1 MSASSNERFR
11 LLADRLHAQ
20 RLWAHEDLFA
30 SAFGEAADLLYE
42 RSYQAYNA
50 RRFVDLTYINLITRP
65 GDLVALCRRLPEQ
78 LQLPVVEAYV
88 RHELVPQD
96 ILAAMGGAGDVY
108 RYLPHG
114 GWIETPLY
122 AYGATRL
129 NAEPRR
135 RFDLHE
141 LLPYGAAHDL
151 STSRALLGSALDSDQ
166 LTDQARAAALSPDE
180 AALPDPDL
188 YEGDR
193 VHVETDGTDHT
204 PRDGDIRDK
213 AWHYKS
219 RQWYYFIRDTSGRNL
234 TKRYF
239 ASDLSPAGA

>member
-11 LLADRLHAQ
+11 LLADRLNAQ

-30 SAFGEAADLLYE
+30 TAFSEAAELLYE
-42 RSYQAYNA
+42 RSYEAFNA

-78 LQLPVVEAYV
+78 VQLPVVEAYV

-96 ILAAMGGAGDVY
+96 ILAAMGGTGDVY
-108 RYLPHG
+108 RYLPPG
-114 GWIETPLY
+114 GWTETPLY
-122 AYGATRL
+122 TYGATRL
-129 NAEPRR
+129 NGEPER

-141 LLPYGAAHDL
+141 LLPFGAAHDL
-151 STSRALLGSALDSDQ
+151 STSHSLLRSALESDQ
-166 LTDQARAAALSPDE
+166 LTDQARAAALSPQE
-180 AALPDPDL
+180 AELPDPVY

-193 VHVETDGTDHT
+193 VSVEADDSGHT
-204 PRDGDIRDK
+204 PRDGEIRGK

-219 RQWYYFIRDTSGRNL
+219 RQWYYFIRDTAGRNL

-239 ASDLSPAGA
+239 ASDLRPR

>member
-20 RLWAHEDLFA
+20 RLWAYEDLFA
-30 SAFGEAADLLYE
+30 SAFAEAADLLYQ
-42 RSYQAYNA
+42 RSYEAFNA

-65 GDLVALCRRLPEQ
+65 GDLVALCRRIPEQ
-78 LQLPVVEAYV
+78 VQLSVVEDYV

-96 ILAAMGGAGDVY
+96 ILAAMGGTGDVY

-122 AYGATRL
+122 TYGATRL
-129 NAEPRR
+129 NEEPKR

-141 LLPYGAAHDL
+141 LLHYGAAHDL
-151 STSRALLGSALDSDQ
+151 STSRTLLRAALESDQ
-166 LTDQARAAALSPDE
+166 LTEQARAAALSPDDG
-180 AALPDPDL
+180 ALPDPDF

-193 VHVETDGTDHT
+193 VSVQADDTGQT
-204 PRDGDIRDK
+204 PREGAIRAK

-219 RQWYYFIRDTSGRNL
+219 HQWYYLIRDASGRNL

-239 ASDLSPAGA
+239 TEDLRPA